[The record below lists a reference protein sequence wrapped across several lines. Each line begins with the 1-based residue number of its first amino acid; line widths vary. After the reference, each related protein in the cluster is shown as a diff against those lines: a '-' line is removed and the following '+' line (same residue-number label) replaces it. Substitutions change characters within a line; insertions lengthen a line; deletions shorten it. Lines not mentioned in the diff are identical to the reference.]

1 MRSLGKLLQLVA
13 LFVLPLGVLLELSQA
28 LGRSF
33 GLNELLLVL
42 VFGVLAFILGR
53 LLEGYAKN

>member
-1 MRSLGKLLQLVA
+1 MRWLGRTLQRLA
-13 LFVLPLGVLLELSQA
+13 LIVLPIGVLLELSQA

-42 VFGVLAFILGR
+42 VFGITAFLLGR
-53 LLEGYAKN
+53 LLEGYSSA

>member
-1 MRSLGKLLQLVA
+1 MRALGKFLQLLGLFA
-13 LFVLPLGVLLELSQA
+13 LPIGMLLELSQA

-42 VFGVLAFILGR
+42 VFGVVAFFLGR
-53 LLEGYAKN
+53 LLEGYAKA